1 MTDHISC
8 NQLLYEFILLTII
21 LLSDSKLL
29 RNLTTLGNSLI
40 CALTGQVKEKPTTIC
55 QRKYMYIKGLP
66 TITLSHPVDIH
77 VLKKI
82 VLFFIC
88 CLINCSFKLRSY
100 STFWMTTFQILAN
113 SQYTKLWRV
122 LTVKV
127 GEISLPN
134 PWLSSVTTL
143 SNITDTICLT
153 VAAAVVQIV
162 ASLMKY
168 NLKHKTMA
176 LGVKQKK
183 LVRLHEPFSC
193 QRLSGQSWTWTEL
206 NRTELNTLFKH
217 DGVFSRAGGVVY
229 VEINK

>member
-1 MTDHISC
+1 MSEIYQGIANNHPVPSRRHSC
-8 NQLLYEFILLTII
+8 SKENCLIFHMLPY
-21 LLSDSKLL
+21 KLL
-29 RNLTTLGNSLI
+29 IWAGPI
-40 CALTGQVKEKPTTIC
+40 A
-55 QRKYMYIKGLP
+55 
-66 TITLSHPVDIH
+66 H
-77 VLKKI
+77 
-82 VLFFIC
+82 
-88 CLINCSFKLRSY
+88 
-100 STFWMTTFQILAN
+100 FWMTTFQILAN
-113 SQYTKLWRV
+113 SQYTKLWWV

-127 GEISLPN
+127 GEMSLPN

-162 ASLMKY
+162 ASFMKY

-217 DGVFSRAGGVVY
+217 DGVLSRAGGVVY